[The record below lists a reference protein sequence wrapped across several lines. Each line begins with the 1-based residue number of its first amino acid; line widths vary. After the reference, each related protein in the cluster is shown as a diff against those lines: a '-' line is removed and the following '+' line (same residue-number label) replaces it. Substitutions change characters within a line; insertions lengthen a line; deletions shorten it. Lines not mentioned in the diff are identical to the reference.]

1 MLELVFTVCSIV
13 SGANCK
19 ELQPMKLEDNNMMVA
34 CLMASQYEGAKWVS
48 EHPNFYIQR
57 AKCQPANRFAKI

>member
-13 SGANCK
+13 SGAHCK
-19 ELQPMKLEDNNMMVA
+19 ELQPVRLEEGSMMTA
-34 CLMASQYEGAKWVS
+34 CLMATQYEGARWVS

-57 AKCQPANRFAKI
+57 ATCQPADRFAKL